1 MAPVSLNYT
10 PLSKLNFLRYFD
22 WAQFSSLG
30 GGGRGEWGLWLY
42 HIHSKSLTKIAN
54 LLIDNFY
61 WIAKFVKKRYKD
73 SRFRRDRVKAE
84 EREMFNYNGVPG
96 YFPAISSPNKAQIS
110 STLWHLLQVQLL
122 KRFLPL
128 TTCYTCKRKAF
139 SDSVPSFQLA
149 LPFVKW
155 NANWKDEEERKN

>member
-22 WAQFSSLG
+22 WAQFSSLEG
-30 GGGRGEWGLWLY
+30 GGSGEWGLWLY

-73 SRFRRDRVKAE
+73 SRFRRDWVKAE
-84 EREMFNYNGVPG
+84 EQEMFNYSEV
-96 YFPAISSPNKAQIS
+96 PAIFQYIS
-110 STLWHLLQVQLL
+110 
-122 KRFLPL
+122 
-128 TTCYTCKRKAF
+128 
-139 SDSVPSFQLA
+139 
-149 LPFVKW
+149 
-155 NANWKDEEERKN
+155 AN